1 MLHVNYNLLTVERK
15 FLITRAFAKQLDQED
30 VLSPFRKKFLF
41 PKIGTKTKYFCGHS
55 LGLQPKATNAYM
67 QSELEDWA
75 NWAVE
80 GHWKAKQP
88 WLTYHQAFAKPLS
101 VLTGAYPDEV
111 VAMNSLTTN
120 LHFMLATFY
129 RPTGKKIKIITEG
142 WNFPSDRFALESVVK
157 LHGYDPAKVI
167 VELKPKAHAFD
178 LSSDEICATIQK
190 HKDTVA
196 LVFFN
201 GVNYYTGQAFD
212 LKKISQAAHLA
223 GAVAGFD
230 LAHAIGNIDLHLHDW
245 KVDFAVWCSYKY
257 LNAGP
262 GAVGGA
268 FIHQKHGHDKNT
280 PRMAGWWGHDQNS
293 RFQLEGSFKPL
304 SGAAGFQV
312 SNAPIMNMVGLK
324 ASLEIF
330 MEAGWNHIGKK
341 RNLLF
346 DYMVF
351 LLQALCTDNHKSQFQ
366 FQLITRTQ
374 ADAHGS
380 MISIRVKKGKGK
392 ELFELLMQEG
402 YIVDWR
408 EPDVIRFA
416 PVPLYNS
423 FEEVYNLVL
432 EISKHAV
439 IH

>member
-1 MLHVNYNLLTVERK
+1 MQTK
-15 FLITRAFAKQLDQED
+15 FLITRAFAKQLDRED
-30 VLSPFRKKFLF
+30 ILASFRKKFLL
-41 PKIGTKTKYFCGHS
+41 PKIGNKTTYFCGHS
-55 LGLQPKATNAYM
+55 LGLQPKTTQAYM

-75 NWAVE
+75 TWAVE
-80 GHWKAKQP
+80 GHWKAKNA

-101 VLTGAYPDEV
+101 ILTGAYPDEV
-111 VAMNSLTTN
+111 VAMNSLTAN
-120 LHFMLATFY
+120 LHFMLASFY
-129 RPTGKKIKIITEG
+129 RPSGKKIKIITEA
-142 WNFPSDRFALESVVK
+142 WNFPSDRFALESLVK
-157 LHGYDPAKVI
+157 LYGYDPKKVI
-167 VELKPKAHAFD
+167 IELKPAKNKFA
-178 LSSDEICATIQK
+178 LSTEEICASIEK
-190 HKDTVA
+190 HKDSVA

-201 GVNYYTGQAFD
+201 GVNYYSGQAFD
-212 LKKISQAAHLA
+212 MPHITQAAHRA
-223 GAVAGFD
+223 GAFVGFD
-230 LAHAIGNIDLHLHDW
+230 LAHAIGNISLQLHDW

-268 FIHQKHGHDKNT
+268 FIHQKHGHDKST

-293 RFQLEGSFKPL
+293 RFNLEGNFKPI

-330 MEAGWNHIGKK
+330 MEAGWNQISKK

-351 LLQALCTDNHKSQFQ
+351 LLESLCRNDHKSSFQ
-366 FQLITRTQ
+366 FQLITSTNTN
-374 ADAHGS
+374 AHGS
-380 MISIRVKKGKGK
+380 MVSIRIHKQKGK
-392 ELFELLMQEG
+392 ELFDILMKQG

-432 EISKHAV
+432 ALSKHAV
-439 IH
+439 IV